1 MFRWRALVVALSL
14 ALWMIGGHAFGQQV
28 HGDSK
33 NTWLKDKHDP
43 CIIKHDGMFYM
54 FASGEGCPMAT
65 SPDLLVWQDR
75 GTAFK
80 TFPKWASAVTQGRDT
95 RIWAPDI
102 CYFGGRYRL
111 YYSVSQVGV
120 NRSAIGFASNECL
133 DPLNDKYQWIDHGKP
148 VIESFPTRDTFNAI
162 DPNVVLDEY
171 NQPFLSFGSYWGG
184 IMMCRLD
191 PATGCP
197 ANTNAFTTLASR
209 PRPEDPIEAPFIIR
223 RNNFYYLFMSF
234 GRCDRGAESDYH
246 IVCGRASKPEGP
258 YLDRQGRP
266 LRDGNA
272 TVVLKGYDRFRGP
285 GHNAALVSGSS
296 SIIVHSFFDSVSR
309 TPAELQVRSLLW
321 GPDGWPLPGKP
332 YSASAARQRVEGK
345 WDHTVD
351 FGEPTQIA
359 IRPNGIVENPSG
371 KWSLAGDVLVMRWPR
386 SGGGEWI
393 DECVVDRSGEWY
405 SGRNQNDLVIFGQHK

>member
-1 MFRWRALVVALSL
+1 MFRQRALVVALYL

-43 CIIKHDGMFYM
+43 CIIKHDGMYYM

-65 SPDLLVWQDR
+65 SPDLVVWQDR

-111 YYSVSQVGV
+111 YYSVSQVGM

-133 DPLNDKYQWIDHGKP
+133 DPSNDKYQWIDHGTP
-148 VIESFPTRDTFNAI
+148 IIESFPTRDTFNAI
-162 DPNVVLDEY
+162 DPNVVLDEH

-197 ANTNAFTTLASR
+197 ANKNAFTVLASR
-209 PRPEDPIEAPFIIR
+209 VLQDHLTGRTIRDRVLPAREIEGQSYVFIAEEHSVLL
-223 RNNFYYLFMSF
+223 FLELYLRHSDM
-234 GRCDRGAESDYH
+234 RGDCCCKDSD
-246 IVCGRASKPEGP
+246 
-258 YLDRQGRP
+258 L
-266 LRDGNA
+266 
-272 TVVLKGYDRFRGP
+272 
-285 GHNAALVSGSS
+285 
-296 SIIVHSFFDSVSR
+296 
-309 TPAELQVRSLLW
+309 
-321 GPDGWPLPGKP
+321 
-332 YSASAARQRVEGK
+332 
-345 WDHTVD
+345 
-351 FGEPTQIA
+351 
-359 IRPNGIVENPSG
+359 
-371 KWSLAGDVLVMRWPR
+371 
-386 SGGGEWI
+386 
-393 DECVVDRSGEWY
+393 
-405 SGRNQNDLVIFGQHK
+405 